1 MKNKT
6 SKYSTVLFRLA
17 KQYNI
22 IEQISIQLPIIKHL
36 YKTEPNFKLLF
47 ESKRITMDDKNQ
59 ILKNVLI
66 SFDNIVVEFLQIIV
80 ENNSSK
86 YLISIIDKFLTLS
99 YHELHA
105 NEIEITSAQQLDEE
119 LKQSLAQKLNC
130 TLKTTIDSSMI
141 GGLKLRKG
149 NKIFDNSISFQLNQ
163 LKKTLYNM

>member
-1 MKNKT
+1 M
-6 SKYSTVLFRLA
+6 
-17 KQYNI
+17 
-22 IEQISIQLPIIKHL
+22 
-36 YKTEPNFKLLF
+36 
-47 ESKRITMDDKNQ
+47 
-59 ILKNVLI
+59 
-66 SFDNIVVEFLQIIV
+66 

-99 YHELHA
+99 YIELHA

-119 LKQSLAQKLNC
+119 LKQFLVRKLNC
-130 TLKTTIDSSMI
+130 APKTTIDSSMI